1 MKALKEYI
9 TEAMQEL
16 YHFTNAYNLVA
27 ILKDDTWVAS
37 IGDDDEN
44 PDQTYISTT
53 RMKYAGTGYPT
64 GLIDDRNVVRV
75 VFDGAKLNSKYKIK
89 PVDKMKGKW
98 MAIKA
103 NWTEPDKF
111 DKHFDGLQTNVEAED
126 RVFVNT
132 EKIKDFHKY
141 IKAIHINL
149 SNIENKYLKE
159 ISKYC
164 REYNIEL
171 KRYKNY
177 SEFNL
182 GR

>member
-1 MKALKEYI
+1 MKQLKDYI
-9 TEAMQEL
+9 LESMQEL
-16 YHFTNAYNLVA
+16 YHFTNAYNLVN
-27 ILKDDTWVAS
+27 ILKDDTWAS
-37 IGDDDEN
+37 SIDYDNDYQEY
-44 PDQTYISTT
+44 PYISTT
-53 RMKYAGTGYPT
+53 RTKYGNIGYPT
-64 GLIDDRNVVRV
+64 GLMDDTNVVRV

-103 NWTEPDKF
+103 NWAEPDKF

-126 RVFVNT
+126 RVFVNA
-132 EKIKDFHKY
+132 EKIKGISKY
-141 IKAIHINL
+141 IKAIHINM

-164 REYNIEL
+164 TEYDIEL
-171 KRYKNY
+171 KRYKNFP
-177 SEFNL
+177 EFNL

>member
-1 MKALKEYI
+1 
-9 TEAMQEL
+9 MQEL

-37 IGDDDEN
+37 NDYDKEL
-44 PDQTYISTT
+44 YISTT
-53 RMKYAGTGYPT
+53 RMRRGDFGYPT
-64 GLIDDRNVVRV
+64 ELIDDTNVVRV
-75 VFDGAKLNSKYKIK
+75 VFDGRKLNSKFKIK

-103 NWTEPDKF
+103 NWVEPESF
-111 DKHFDGLQTNVEAED
+111 DKHFDSHQTNVEAED

-132 EKIKDFHKY
+132 EKIKDVRKY